1 MRSVNVS
8 LTSTTWELAK
18 NKPNF
23 SAWVRAKLL
32 EEVTRNKEQWDQE
45 WNKPHVEYE
54 VKNVEVKE

>member
-32 EEVTRNKEQWDQE
+32 EEVTRNKEQWYQE

-54 VKNVEVKE
+54 VKDVEVKE